1 MKSIQVQDLGRLQ
14 QIVKVLAKNG
24 FGHLFTSVGWSQ
36 ALPAASDEVKTHPFA
51 RRLRQSLIELGPTW
65 VKLGQVLS
73 VRPDILSADIIIEFQ
88 ALQDRVPPM
97 GLDEISSILEEEL
110 DLPIDEVFEE
120 FEPVPL
126 GSASIAQVHRAIL
139 KNGQR
144 VAVKLQ
150 RRGIERKIRSD
161 IHILYSLAQLF
172 EGRNIPGLYTPTAIV
187 KEFDVAIHNEL
198 DFTKE
203 LQAGER
209 FYVNFKDSDDVV
221 VPRMYPR
228 WSTRRMLVMDY
239 IEGVPLS
246 KKLDFENPTPEN
258 KLLAHK
264 IMQMSYEQV
273 FEHGFFHGDPHPGN
287 LLVTPENKIA
297 ILDYGLT
304 GALTGR
310 MQDTLIAAFT
320 SMVFRDAETLAMT
333 VYKAGA
339 TAKRVDIH
347 EFTAE
352 IERLM
357 TKYHGASLDEITEN
371 PANMMELIQVS
382 AKYQITLPSEFAVL
396 SRCFSLLEGT
406 VRGLLPGTDI
416 VEEVKPYAQKLVASR
431 LSPDRMAM
439 DFAKT
444 LVQLQG
450 HIRDMPTRLTQVM
463 MDLERGDISIET
475 RNPDTE
481 DILREIRAAVLRLSL
496 ALFASTITFG
506 SFLFL
511 AAWSPAPF
519 YVPLFGLGGLIL
531 AGFGL
536 TVFGALGMHVLFAR
550 YLSIRFWR
558 KQIVRILRFFSWRSR
573 K

>member
-1 MKSIQVQDLGRLQ
+1 
-14 QIVKVLAKNG
+14 
-24 FGHLFTSVGWSQ
+24 
-36 ALPAASDEVKTHPFA
+36 
-51 RRLRQSLIELGPTW
+51 
-65 VKLGQVLS
+65 
-73 VRPDILSADIIIEFQ
+73 
-88 ALQDRVPPM
+88 
-97 GLDEISSILEEEL
+97 
-110 DLPIDEVFEE
+110 
-120 FEPVPL
+120 
-126 GSASIAQVHRAIL
+126 
-139 KNGQR
+139 
-144 VAVKLQ
+144 
-150 RRGIERKIRSD
+150 
-161 IHILYSLAQLF
+161 
-172 EGRNIPGLYTPTAIV
+172 
-187 KEFDVAIHNEL
+187 
-198 DFTKE
+198 
-203 LQAGER
+203 
-209 FYVNFKDSDDVV
+209 
-221 VPRMYPR
+221 
-228 WSTRRMLVMDY
+228 MDY

-246 KKLDFENPTPEN
+246 KKLDFETPSEEN
-258 KLLAHK
+258 KVLAHK
-264 IMQMSYEQV
+264 VMQMSYEQV

-357 TKYHGASLDEITEN
+357 TKYHGASLDELTEN

-450 HIRDMPTRLTQVM
+450 HIRDMPTRLTQVL
-463 MDLERGDISIET
+463 MDVERGDISIET

-506 SFLFL
+506 SFLSLQHGHRHHFTFPFSVSVVWYYAESDYRFL
-511 AAWSPAPF
+511 
-519 YVPLFGLGGLIL
+519 VP
-531 AGFGL
+531 
-536 TVFGALGMHVLFAR
+536 
-550 YLSIRFWR
+550 
-558 KQIVRILRFFSWRSR
+558 
-573 K
+573 